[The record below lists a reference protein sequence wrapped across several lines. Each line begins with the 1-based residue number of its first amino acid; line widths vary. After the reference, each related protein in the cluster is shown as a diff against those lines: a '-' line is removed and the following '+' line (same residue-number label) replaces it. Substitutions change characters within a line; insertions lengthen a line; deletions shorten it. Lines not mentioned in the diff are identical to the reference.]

1 MKILYLITKSELG
14 GAQTYVAQLAEYF
27 SSQKNEIAVM
37 SFPGGW
43 LEDKMIEE
51 KIKFYPNKYFTNSLN
66 LFKHL
71 KAIKKIK
78 EVIKIFKPDII
89 HCNSSTAGFLGRIV
103 IKNKVPALFTAHGWA
118 FTEGVPFLRKRWAI
132 LAEKFISRYCQKII
146 CVSEFD
152 KNLALKYKITSE
164 NKLIVIHHGVK
175 IGNSLIDQRPPKE
188 SDLKSSPTGRVTFEY
203 QKIIFIGR
211 LTEPKNPL
219 LLLKAF
225 NDLSP
230 LLKEKSEIIIV
241 GEGSK
246 RKILEKFIQKN
257 NLNNKIKLLGSIPRD
272 KVFNL
277 LKDSHIFVL
286 TTNYEGLP
294 YTILEAMSCGLAI
307 IATDVNGVKEAVENC
322 GFLVKKGSREEV
334 KECLKK
340 LLENPELTQK
350 IGRKCREKVMKEF
363 SLEKMLKKTEE
374 IYQNLIYRVNAD

>member
-14 GAQTYVAQLAEYF
+14 GAQTYVYQLAKYF
-27 SSQKNEIAVM
+27 SSQGNEIAVM
-37 SFPGGW
+37 GYPGGW
-43 LEDKMIEE
+43 LEDKMKEE
-51 KIKFYPNKYFTNSLN
+51 KIEFYPNKYFTNNLN

-78 EVIKIFKPDII
+78 EVVKILKPDIV
-89 HCNSSTAGFLGRIV
+89 HSNCSMAGILSRLAVRNRIPCV
-103 IKNKVPALFTAHGWA
+103 FTAHGWA
-118 FTEGVPFLRKRWAI
+118 FTDGAPFLRKYLAI
-132 LAEKFISRYCQKII
+132 LIEKFISRYCQKII
-146 CVSEFD
+146 CVSKFG
-152 KNLALKYKITSE
+152 KNLALKYRIAPK
-164 NKLIVIHHGVK
+164 NKLVVIHNGVE
-175 IGNSLIDQRPPKE
+175 IGNSLTSQKR
-188 SDLKSSPTGRVTFEY
+188 TFEY

-211 LTEPKNPL
+211 LTEPKDPCL
-219 LLLKAF
+219 LLLAF
-225 NDLSP
+225 SDLSP
-230 LLKEKSEIIIV
+230 VLKEKSEIIIV
-241 GEGSK
+241 GEGPK

-334 KECLKK
+334 KDCLKK

-350 IGRKCREKVMKEF
+350 IGRKCREKVIKKF

-374 IYQNLIYRVNAD
+374 VYQNLILGHNPQKWDIDKV